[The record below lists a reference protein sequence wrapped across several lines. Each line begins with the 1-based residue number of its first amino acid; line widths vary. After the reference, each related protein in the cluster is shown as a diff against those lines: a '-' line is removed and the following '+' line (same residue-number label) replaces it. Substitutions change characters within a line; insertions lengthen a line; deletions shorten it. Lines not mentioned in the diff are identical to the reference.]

1 MDRIVLKSEIVDK
14 IKSDPILIEK
24 IANAL
29 DISKNSMPR
38 LLYGNDSRLTQA
50 GVVRILKSQLK
61 IKHDRDLFSELKM
74 VSV

>member
-14 IKSDPILIEK
+14 IKSDPTLIEK
-24 IANAL
+24 IAESL